1 MADREMSLLVEDLTA
16 LVRDMERAAIRSL
29 TEPLIESVRLPGARS
44 PARLAT
50 WSKDTPELKLN
61 LSLLVEAFLQLLASG
76 LGTLALVWATVV
88 LLGGFSSMLVR
99 MDFWFITAIVFVET
113 ARIVG
118 YNSAPEAK
126 FFVDV
131 AQTFS
136 EEDMR
141 VGRSTNFVRLLTMGP
156 TWLALAPIFLATT
169 CISLSIIRLAGIAR
183 HDYGVSS
190 SNIDASNGNLKPA
203 LILFYS
209 LVLTQ
214 GALFLLWFGVAMN
227 RSGLAAD
234 LSRKYMKRHLELDS
248 RKQLIDRYVNSIA
261 DTCIAKGVSSTVNS
275 NLVSFAAELLLQS
288 DHLNDHI
295 SAVLVLHSL
304 VIINKERS
312 EGAVEQICSSGK
324 VVCGLVRMLR
334 SKNLEPHHKACIAE
348 IVAKLACKLRLQ
360 DIPGVA
366 HCISSLLDSHFMNKA
381 KRIIFRN
388 DYNIISLSSS
398 AEIKPLFVHGLLI
411 LGELA
416 TDPENCT
423 EMCNTVDLV
432 PKIIAPVK
440 NGLHMAMTNDPITVE
455 IVRESLR
462 VVAKLTS
469 GTCESSRKLCH
480 ELPEHGRTA
489 DNILWILSN
498 STDEDMRMLAVEILS
513 RLILDKPRMLQFS
526 VQLQRLLFDPQDS
539 PLRIAAGKALSALVT
554 SYRDEFPDE
563 FPDIQQLV
571 TIMNTD
577 AYSKEYRAVTAEIL
591 AQICA
596 KSRTD
601 KDRNCLSSVTNAL
614 SMVLTA
620 IVDTDITEDDI
631 RSNSKEVFC
640 VMKFFASFLG
650 FAVQIREK
658 LVTAEAFA
666 TAVTGLPRGN
676 NIFAEKLKEIIKIT
690 NDREFLKIDSEDE
703 VRLVIMKATS
713 KLLTWMMEIDTIT
726 SQGYI
731 QYFRQVNIAQKL
743 DAAVVA
749 MAHLE
754 RYVVMTGGAE
764 MEMERYVTLQT
775 LVETAKRNL
784 VSPQQH

>member
-1 MADREMSLLVEDLTA
+1 MADPEMSLLVEDLAA
-16 LVRDMERAAIRSL
+16 LVRDMERAAIRTTL
-29 TEPLIESVRLPGARS
+29 IEPLIESVRLPGART

-183 HDYGVSS
+183 HDYGVSG

-234 LSRKYMKRHLELDS
+234 LSRKYMKRHLDLDS

-334 SKNLEPHHKACIAE
+334 SKILEPYHKACIAE

-366 HCISSLLDSHFMNKA
+366 HCISSLLDSHFMNK
-381 KRIIFRN
+381 RRNQTPFR
-388 DYNIISLSSS
+388 SWT
-398 AEIKPLFVHGLLI
+398 
-411 LGELA
+411 A

-423 EMCNTVDLV
+423 EMYNTVDLV

-440 NGLHMAMTNDPITVE
+440 NGLHMAMRNDPITVE

-469 GTCESSRKLCH
+469 TGTCESSRKLCH

-539 PLRIAAGKALSALVT
+539 PVRIAAGKALSALVT
-554 SYRDEFPDE
+554 SYGDE

-571 TIMNTD
+571 TIMSTD
-577 AYSKEYRAVTAEIL
+577 AYSKEYRAVAAEIL

-601 KDRNCLSSVTNAL
+601 QDRNCLSSVTNAL

-631 RSNSKEVFC
+631 RSNSKEKLD

-703 VRLVIMKATS
+703 VRLVIMKATT
-713 KLLTWMMEIDTIT
+713 KLVTWMMEIDITT